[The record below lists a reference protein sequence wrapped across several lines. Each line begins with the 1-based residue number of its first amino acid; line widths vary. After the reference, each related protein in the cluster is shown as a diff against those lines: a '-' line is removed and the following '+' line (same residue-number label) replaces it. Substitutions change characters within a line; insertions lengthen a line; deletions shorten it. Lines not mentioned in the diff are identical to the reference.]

1 MKEINVEKI
10 MEEIRADI
18 EKRGLSE
25 EDLNFQDVMVQS
37 TVFQIT
43 RFQDELKMANI
54 YSNINLHNDVGGS
67 GIKRFIKRVIRKCVR
82 FYIQPMLEQQ
92 NEFNAH
98 CVRTL
103 NEMNL
108 YVSACEENRRELEQ
122 KIEYLEK
129 IINKD

>member
-18 EKRGLSE
+18 EKRGLAE
-25 EDLNFQDVMVQS
+25 DDLNFQDVMIQGDI
-37 TVFQIT
+37 FQIA
-43 RFQDELKMANI
+43 RFQDALKMANI

-67 GIKRFIKRVIRKCVR
+67 GIKRFVKRVIRKCVR

-108 YVSACEENRRELEQ
+108 YISVCEENRRELEQ
-122 KIEYLEK
+122 KVDYLEK
-129 IINKD
+129 LINKD